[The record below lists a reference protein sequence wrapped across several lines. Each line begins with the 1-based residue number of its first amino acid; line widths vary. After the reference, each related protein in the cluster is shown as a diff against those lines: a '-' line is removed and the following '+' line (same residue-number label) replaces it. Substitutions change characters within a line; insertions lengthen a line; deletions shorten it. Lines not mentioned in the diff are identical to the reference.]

1 LAAHPYDA
9 GMAIKTDVVAARTSS
24 AVKVYGS
31 GETEVT
37 ALRGVDVTFGR
48 QEFTAIMGP
57 SGSGKSTL
65 MHCLAGLDRLTS
77 GQIFIGDTDLGSLN
91 ETELTQLRRDQI
103 GFVFQAFNLVPTLT
117 AIENITLPADLAG
130 RKADPSLIDR
140 IVGTMG
146 LKDRLK
152 HRPRELSGGQQQ
164 RVAVARALASKPH
177 IVFADEPTGNL
188 DSATSAEI
196 LEFLRGATA
205 EFDQTIVIVTHDAIA
220 ASYADRVLFLD
231 DGQIV
236 DEMKKPTP
244 TKVLDR
250 MKKFRA

>member
-1 LAAHPYDA
+1 
-9 GMAIKTDVVAARTSS
+9 MATTLQTAAARTVG
-24 AVKVYGS
+24 AVKVYGQ

-37 ALRGVDVTFGR
+37 ALRGVDVTFAR

-65 MHCLAGLDRLTS
+65 MHCLAGLDSLTQ
-77 GQIFIGDTDLGSLN
+77 GQIFIGDTDLGSLT
-91 ETELTQLRRDQI
+91 ETQLTHLRRDQI

-130 RKADPSLIDR
+130 RKADPSLIER

-164 RVAVARALASKPH
+164 RVAVARALANRPH

-196 LEFLRGATA
+196 LEFMRDAIT
-205 EFDQTIVIVTHDAIA
+205 EFDQTIVIVTHDAVA

-231 DGQIV
+231 DGEIV
-236 DEMKKPTP
+236 DEMAKPTP

-250 MKKFRA
+250 MKKFRV